1 MTLVTSSILGKGN
14 IGIVLSLPYSPHL
27 VMMDRPSSSA
37 NPLFEE
43 QGVDPGYVTKG
54 HFFIAQIALHQE
66 SEALGERIEQLATDI
81 CQSEARNLDYIDAE
95 FTTQMEELH
104 NMIV

>member
-1 MTLVTSSILGKGN
+1 MTLVTSSILEKGN
-14 IGIVLSLPYSPHL
+14 FGIVLSLSYSPHL

-43 QGVDPGYVTKG
+43 QGDDNGYVTKN
-54 HFFIAQIALHQE
+54 HFFLAQRALHQE
-66 SEALGERIEQLATDI
+66 SVALGERLEQVASDLH
-81 CQSEARNLDYIDAE
+81 QSINDK

-104 NMIV
+104 NMIVRRPSS